1 VKVPVR
7 AAGWFVLIVVLASGG
22 CARAVALASARPAST
37 PDASINRYLQSIR
50 ADTVKLIAFL
60 RDMPKGGDLHNH
72 LGGAIYA
79 ESMIKWAGADGLC
92 LTVST
97 FTLAPPP
104 CAPGEGKPP
113 AAAIAQNTD
122 LFNKVIDAWSMRHFD
137 YSHQLGH
144 DHFFDTFGKFGL
156 IHSHLADMLAEVTS
170 RAAADHLSYLE
181 LMQTLDGGVAAKLGT
196 QVGYNAD
203 FGVFRDRLLT
213 AGLRESLAVAR
224 KEFDGAE
231 IQRRVIQDCHGGH
244 PDPGCGVTVR
254 FLYQVLRGMAPEVVF
269 AQILTGFE
277 LARADSQV
285 VGFNLVMPED
295 AAVPMRDFS
304 LHMAMIDYL
313 HRLYPEVHISLHA
326 GELVN
331 SLVPAQGLTFHI
343 RESIETGHAER
354 IGHGVD
360 ALQET
365 DAPGLL
371 REMAAR
377 NVLVEVALTSNDAIL
392 GVHGSAHPLAAY
404 LRAHVPVA
412 LVTDDEGVSR
422 SDMTHEYLRGVTDQ
436 GLDYATLRTMARNS
450 LTYSF
455 AQPPLKER
463 LLQQFEAAM
472 AQFEARWASAAP

>member
-1 VKVPVR
+1 MKLSAR
-7 AAGWFVLIVVLASGG
+7 AASWLALLAVLASGG
-22 CARAVALASARPAST
+22 CARAVAPAGVRPVST
-37 PDASINRYLQSIR
+37 PDASHNRYLQSIR
-50 ADTVKLIAFL
+50 ADTVRLIAYH
-60 RDMPKGGDLHNH
+60 REIPKGGEQHNH

-92 LTVST
+92 LTVSA
-97 FTLAPPP
+97 FTLTLPP
-104 CAPGEGKPP
+104 CAPGEGRPS
-113 AAAIAQNTD
+113 AATIPQNTD

-137 YSHQLGH
+137 DSHQLCH

-156 IHSHLADMLAEVTS
+156 IRDHLADMLAEATA

-181 LMQTLDGGVAAKLGT
+181 LMQTLDGGVAAKLAT

-203 FGVFRDRLLT
+203 FGVFRDRLFA
-213 AGLRESLAVAR
+213 AGLRESLVVVR
-224 KEFDGAE
+224 DEFHGAE
-231 IQRRVIQDCHGGH
+231 IQRHVIQDCRGAH

-254 FLYQVLRGMAPEVVF
+254 FLYQVLRGMPREVVY

-304 LHMAMIDYL
+304 LQMSMIDFL
-313 HRLYPEVHISLHA
+313 HKIYPEVHISLHA
-326 GELVN
+326 GELVS

-343 RESIETGHAER
+343 RESIEKGHAER

-360 ALQET
+360 VMQET

-371 REMAAR
+371 RELAAR
-377 NVLVEVALTSNDAIL
+377 NVLVEIALTSNDAIL
-392 GVHGSAHPLAAY
+392 GIRGGAHPLAAY

-422 SDMTHEYLRGVTDQ
+422 SDMTHEYLRAVTDQ
-436 GLDYATLRTMARNS
+436 GLDYGTLRTMARNS
-450 LTYSF
+450 LVYSF
-455 AQPPLKER
+455 AQPQLKER
-463 LLQQFEAAM
+463 LLQQFDAAM
-472 AQFEARWASAAP
+472 TRFEARWASAAR